1 MGIRENRMLVALLF
15 YIATCT
21 ADIDLSRWMAQYKDL
36 LDHRTL
42 TNLAIPGGHNSAT
55 YYLDRDKPFA
65 QNAPEFAVE
74 LAKWAPRVVRD
85 ITYNFGRCQTKN
97 VTEQLH
103 EGIRYFD
110 FRVMPDPTTLEL
122 YNAHG
127 LYANP
132 VRHEMEQIALYLQT
146 NSDELIIVDI
156 RNVYDL
162 TRKLTK
168 QLFSEFERSFA
179 SSLCRDLQ
187 CNKLHRLT
195 LGQLTCNV
203 IIMFDHEYG
212 PDYACR
218 NIKSPWID
226 KSGEFFKE
234 RFLL

>member
-1 MGIRENRMLVALLF
+1 
-15 YIATCT
+15 
-21 ADIDLSRWMAQYKDL
+21 
-36 LDHRTL
+36 
-42 TNLAIPGGHNSAT
+42 
-55 YYLDRDKPFA
+55 
-65 QNAPEFAVE
+65 
-74 LAKWAPRVVRD
+74 
-85 ITYNFGRCQTKN
+85 
-97 VTEQLH
+97 
-103 EGIRYFD
+103 
-110 FRVMPDPTTLEL
+110 
-122 YNAHG
+122 
-127 LYANP
+127 
-132 VRHEMEQIALYLQT
+132 MEQIALYLQT

>member
-122 YNAHG
+122 YNG
-127 LYANP
+127 
-132 VRHEMEQIALYLQT
+132 T
-146 NSDELIIVDI
+146 GF
-156 RNVYDL
+156 DL
-162 TRKLTK
+162 
-168 QLFSEFERSFA
+168 
-179 SSLCRDLQ
+179 
-187 CNKLHRLT
+187 
-195 LGQLTCNV
+195 
-203 IIMFDHEYG
+203 
-212 PDYACR
+212 
-218 NIKSPWID
+218 SPLRWID
-226 KSGEFFKE
+226 HQ
-234 RFLL
+234 R